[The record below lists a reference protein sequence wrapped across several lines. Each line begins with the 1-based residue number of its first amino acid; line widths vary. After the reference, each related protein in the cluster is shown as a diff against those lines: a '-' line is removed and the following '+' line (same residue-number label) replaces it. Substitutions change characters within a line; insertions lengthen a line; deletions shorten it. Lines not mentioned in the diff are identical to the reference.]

1 MLLFVIPYIIIIYS
15 LRKEVDIMNYIS
27 VKAASEK
34 WGISERRIQKLCEE
48 NRIDGTE
55 KFGRAWMIPKDA
67 EKPVDGRMK
76 TLRWALEARPLFS
89 SRWVRVLGKRQRAQT
104 LEVLQVEFLAL
115 ALLSWLRDWAMIRAT
130 RKDAHSAHKSL
141 HAHFA
146 DR

>member
-1 MLLFVIPYIIIIYS
+1 METYEKKEKRQLSLRGCCKRPSCPALRSAVVYNFVLVERNLLLFVIPYIIIIYS

-67 EKPVDGRMK
+67 EKPIDGRMK
-76 TLRWALEARPLFS
+76 TRNKQEENH
-89 SRWVRVLGKRQRAQT
+89 G
-104 LEVLQVEFLAL
+104 
-115 ALLSWLRDWAMIRAT
+115 I
-130 RKDAHSAHKSL
+130 
-141 HAHFA
+141 
-146 DR
+146 